1 MQDGEKAIAHLCY
14 CYVEGAGL
22 VLDRYFGPHAV
33 LSLDYNP
40 VPSQSDKLRDLG
52 EGLGR
57 NVQMLSGPFLTP
69 PAPVRPLAVSPST
82 VVRSKT
88 SLLLNFNNHVFG
100 PYLRPPEKQLGNK

>member
-1 MQDGEKAIAHLCY
+1 MHCRRSSSHPA
-14 CYVEGAGL
+14 VERRSPIRRGGAG
-22 VLDRYFGPHAV
+22 FGPHAV
-33 LSLDYNP
+33 LSLEYNP